1 MINTPFEN
9 SLISLVES
17 LNQVYFTLDD
27 RGTISSVSS
36 GCTALLGF
44 LPEEMIG
51 KSISAFVM
59 PEERGRVG
67 AMSGQEIPGKNVP
80 FCFHVVGKEGSVH
93 QARAISRSI
102 SDVVGNTGM
111 IGFIGE
117 SGNGN
122 PAEHILCQTNTKIH
136 QLNSIVRHDINNQLT
151 ILNGYLSLMEQ
162 DDSAI
167 SSREIVKI
175 LLCAAN
181 KIHNMVTFTKEYK
194 DAGTRLPMWMN
205 LGEVF
210 RSAQSTFTV
219 DGVRITADPA
229 CDEVEL
235 FFDPILS
242 TVFEKMID
250 NSLRHGEHVSEISLH
265 WGRDANGAII
275 VYEDNGTGIPDAV
288 RPSLFHM
295 GKGTQNGY
303 GLFLVR
309 EMLAISGFTI
319 SETGAPG
326 KCARFVIAVPAG
338 SFRPAETKQLQ

>member
-1 MINTPFEN
+1 MINTTFEN
-9 SLISLVES
+9 SLISFVES
-17 LNQVYFTLDD
+17 LNQVCFTLDD
-27 RGTISSVSS
+27 RGTITSVSS

-51 KSISAFVM
+51 KSISVFVK
-59 PEERGRVG
+59 PEDRDRVG
-67 AMSGQEIPGKNVP
+67 AMSGPEIPEKNVP
-80 FCFHVVGKEGSVH
+80 FSFHVVGTEGSVH
-93 QARAISRSI
+93 PARAISRSV
-102 SDVVGNTGM
+102 SDVVGNTCM

-122 PAEHILCQTNTKIH
+122 PAEHILCQTNAKIH

-175 LLCAAN
+175 LLCAAD

-205 LGEVF
+205 LGKVF
-210 RSAQSTFTV
+210 QSAQSTSAAA
-219 DGVRITADPA
+219 GVRITTDPA

-235 FFDPILS
+235 FFDPILPV
-242 TVFEKMID
+242 VFEKLID
-250 NSLRHGEHVSEISLH
+250 NSLIHGEHVSEISLH
-265 WGRDANGAII
+265 WRRDANGVLI

-288 RPSLFHM
+288 RPSLFCM
-295 GKGTQNGY
+295 GKGTKNGY
-303 GLFLVR
+303 SLFLVR
-309 EMLAISGFTI
+309 EILAISGFTI
-319 SETGAPG
+319 SETGIPG

-338 SFRPAETKQLQ
+338 SFRQAKTKQQ

>member
-9 SLISLVES
+9 SHISHVES
-17 LNQVYFTLDD
+17 INPVYFTLDD
-27 RGTISSVSS
+27 RGTMTSVSS

-51 KSISAFVM
+51 KSITAFVM
-59 PEERGRVG
+59 PEDRDRVG
-67 AMSGQEIPGKNVP
+67 ILSGQGMPEKNVP
-80 FCFHVVGKEGSVH
+80 FHFHVVGQEGSVH
-93 QARAISRSI
+93 PARVISRLI

-122 PAEHILCQTNTKIH
+122 PAEQILCQTNTKIH

-162 DDSAI
+162 DDSTI
-167 SSREIVKI
+167 PSPEIVKI
-175 LLCAAN
+175 LLRAAD

-194 DAGTRLPMWMN
+194 DAGTRLPVWMN
-205 LGEVF
+205 LGEVIQ
-210 RSAQSTFTV
+210 SARPTTAA
-219 DGVRITADPA
+219 GVRIIADPA

-242 TVFEKMID
+242 LVFEKLFD
-250 NSLRHGEHVSEISLH
+250 NSLRHGERVSEISLH
-265 WGRDANGAII
+265 WKQDANGARI
-275 VYEDNGTGIPDAV
+275 VYKDNGTGIPDAV
-288 RPSLFHM
+288 RPLLFHM

-309 EMLAISGFTI
+309 EILAISGFTI
-319 SETGAPG
+319 SETGIPG

-338 SFRPAETKQLQ
+338 SFRPADTKL